1 MPYLYCAVD
10 GKGHENRIIAQQD
23 YYRQQGE
30 SVLIV
35 RGLLKG
41 GPWKCDKC
49 NARLKRGD
57 AATLVSAIPRFIAEG
72 MDSYDFAY
80 EKRYFDMKRA
90 EVKVYG
96 ARWPGIG
103 DDAKLG
109 RRSDSPA

>member
-10 GKGHENRIIAQQD
+10 GKDHENLAIAQQD
-23 YYRQQGE
+23 YYRQAGE

-35 RGLLKG
+35 HGTLKS

-49 NARLKRGD
+49 NTRLKRGD
-57 AATLVSAIPRFIAEG
+57 AATLMTAIPRHIAEG

-80 EKRYFDMKRA
+80 EQRYFDMKRA

-96 ARWPGIG
+96 AKWRGAAG
-103 DDAKLG
+103 G
-109 RRSDSPA
+109 RRQ